1 MGHNIFDAKKK
12 QTSRKRNVIKIKNNK
27 GRVYERKDQSERYR
41 DILSYYKNEKKTNKF
56 IDKRKN
62 KKHEKKNMFNLNDDS
77 YIKDKHISIND
88 VGDTDDDLYMD
99 NFNSKSNL
107 KGKRKFNNSMSNA
120 IQEKIETRKLMQIKK
135 YEIKE
140 KLKEF
145 DEHFDYIKQNVL
157 SLNHKED
164 PLITDELVKK
174 KKNKINNNEVKFKKS
189 TENVNKI
196 KLGSRDDS
204 KNDNIGERGNADLR
218 NKKRDSPNRPNSSN
232 AEDDSGEDSYGDSG
246 GDSGANSGADAYAD
260 SDADAYADSG
270 DDSYTDSDGDLIDE
284 SGDSDGSS
292 ELEGGRRENFKEKKK
307 CEYFEKLRRD
317 NNSKIWW
324 NSDESDNEIIEE
336 IFMEFDNS
344 NILNNEERIISE
356 EKNKVNNILENFM
369 INGNNELYNYFI
381 NNSEEEEKKLPLFIS
396 IENKKYELKDI
407 ISLLEPHDF
416 SIQKKLLYRIYF
428 INIFKNSNKYNWK
441 NERKKHMN
449 IFHVSFFFSLM
460 DYCILNIWKCLN
472 FNFKLH
478 NFIQNYKQVILDF
491 SHYMK
496 TELYLY
502 MSFLLLIVFCKIQR
516 KIKITKFYKKKLYVL
531 QEYVE
536 LNKDNKEKE
545 YDVYVYSRILKS
557 VELFNSIFDQY
568 EKYTG
573 IYDIHFSVIII
584 ALIIY
589 PIIRNE
595 TVDGSVQTTSQNSYD
610 FKNERDGFHKLG
622 MGNANDVKD
631 EADINCVKDEGI
643 LKKLS
648 YINKN
653 NILEPDNETIPII
666 SYVIELVEFI
676 FYNYLYEK
684 NNNINHDKTSNNYD
698 YILSDIT
705 YTNDTKIEECI
716 KKLVKIF
723 SYQPF
728 DFIEKEAKIEHDNK
742 KNEKKKKK
750 ESGVG
755 IINNLGI
762 YDKKKKLKN
771 AIVLLNIYNIII
783 ENSKKHS
790 HTYLYLCFRILNTL
804 LFNIVSDK
812 SDKSDKKCD
821 EKEENINE
829 GEKDENIN
837 ECENMNLYYN
847 LAFNT
852 FNSLIYFLKKNI
864 ENDINI
870 YILIEH
876 IVTPNLFYLYI
887 NYLSFIF
894 TNTKINYSDILKELK
909 NVEFNKKCV
918 PENMIPNN
926 ILNKYNKNSEKYFV
940 YLLYIYKL
948 IEYSKTFDIKPIIY
962 NNTHKNGIPLFTP
975 KYANN
980 KNPKDFLFMQNYQTK
995 FAEMKSMRKKMR
1007 QQRKL
1012 DYNELR
1018 KENSYIIGL
1027 KAREEQERIRRNQEK
1042 YKKIKQMAVNDV
1054 EEYNR
1059 MKTYTH

>member
-1 MGHNIFDAKKK
+1 MGHNIFDGNKT
-12 QTSRKRNVIKIKNNK
+12 QTNRKRNVIKVKNNK

-56 IDKRKN
+56 IDKRKK
-62 KKHEKKNMFNLNDDS
+62 KKHEKKNMFNLNDDP

-88 VGDTDDDLYMD
+88 VGDTDDDSYMD
-99 NFNSKSNL
+99 GFNSKHNS
-107 KGKRKFNNSMSNA
+107 KGKRKFNNSMSNI
-120 IQEKIETRKLMQIKK
+120 IQEKIEARKLMQIKK

-145 DEHFDYIKQNVL
+145 DEHFDYIKRNVL
-157 SLNHKED
+157 SLNNKDD
-164 PLITDELVKK
+164 PLTGDGISKK
-174 KKNKINNNEVKFKKS
+174 KKNKINNNEGKLKKN

-196 KLGSRDDS
+196 KLGSRDS
-204 KNDNIGERGNADLR
+204 KSNDIDEWENANLR
-218 NKKRDSPNRPNSSN
+218 NKKSDTIKR
-232 AEDDSGEDSYGDSG
+232 
-246 GDSGANSGADAYAD
+246 ANSA
-260 SDADAYADSG
+260 SDV
-270 DDSYTDSDGDLIDE
+270 DDTDNSDISDGSDDMDDMDDTDDM
-284 SGDSDGSS
+284 GDSDGSDGSDSSDES
-292 ELEGGRRENFKEKKK
+292 EGRKRSSFKERAK
-307 CEYFEKLRRD
+307 CEYFEKLRHD
-317 NNSKIWW
+317 NSSNMWW

-336 IFMEFDNS
+336 IFMEYDSS
-344 NILNNEERIISE
+344 NKLDNEEITITD

-381 NNSEEEEKKLPLFIS
+381 NNTEEEEKRLPLFIS
-396 IENKKYELKDI
+396 IEKKKYELKDI

-428 INIFKNSNKYNWK
+428 INICKNSNKYNWK
-441 NERKKHMN
+441 NIGKKNMN
-449 IFHVSFFFSLM
+449 IYHVSFFFSLM

-472 FNFKLH
+472 FNLKLH
-478 NFIQNYKQVILDF
+478 YFIQNYKEVILDF
-491 SHYMK
+491 SRSMK

-502 MSFLLLIVFCKIQR
+502 MSFLLLILFCKIQR
-516 KIKITKFYKKKLYVL
+516 KIKTNKFYKKKLYVL

-568 EKYTG
+568 EKCSE
-573 IYDIHFSVIII
+573 IYDIHFSVILL

-589 PIIRNE
+589 PI
-595 TVDGSVQTTSQNSYD
+595 TQTEASDSSLQKENQQNYD
-610 FKNERDGFHKLG
+610 LQDEKEGFHKLDIE
-622 MGNANDVKD
+622 NCENKNEDAQKEETENTISQTNINYIEDD
-631 EADINCVKDEGI
+631 EL

-648 YINKN
+648 YINKDN
-653 NILEPDNETIPII
+653 TLEENNETIPII

-676 FYNYLYEK
+676 FYNYLYDK
-684 NNNINHDKTSNNYD
+684 NNNINHDKGSNNYN
-698 YILSDIT
+698 YILNDIT
-705 YTNDTKIEECI
+705 YDSNIKIEECVN
-716 KKLVKIF
+716 KLGKIF
-723 SYQPF
+723 SYEPF
-728 DFIEKEAKIEHDNK
+728 SFVEEEEQIEYDNETNDQENEIGECGGKDDEH
-742 KNEKKKKK
+742 
-750 ESGVG
+750 
-755 IINNLGI
+755 I
-762 YDKKKKLKN
+762 
-771 AIVLLNIYNIII
+771 
-783 ENSKKHS
+783 H
-790 HTYLYLCFRILNTL
+790 
-804 LFNIVSDK
+804 
-812 SDKSDKKCD
+812 
-821 EKEENINE
+821 
-829 GEKDENIN
+829 
-837 ECENMNLYYN
+837 LYYT
-847 LAFNT
+847 LSFNT

-870 YILIEH
+870 YILMEH
-876 IVTPNLFYLYI
+876 IVIPNLFYLYI

-894 TNTKINYSDILKELK
+894 TNTQINYLNILEELK
-909 NVEFNKKCV
+909 SVQFNKMCI
-918 PENMIPNN
+918 PEDIIPNN
-926 ILNKYNKNSEKYFV
+926 ILNNLNKNSEKYFV
-940 YLLYIYKL
+940 YLLYIYKI

-962 NNTHKNGIPLFTP
+962 KNTHKNGIPQFTP

-995 FAEMKSMRKKMR
+995 LAEMKSMRKKMR

>member
-1 MGHNIFDAKKK
+1 MGHNIFDGNKT
-12 QTSRKRNVIKIKNNK
+12 QTNRKRNVIKVKNNK

-56 IDKRKN
+56 IDKRKK
-62 KKHEKKNMFNLNDDS
+62 KKHEKKNMFNLNDDP

-88 VGDTDDDLYMD
+88 VGDTDDDSYMD
-99 NFNSKSNL
+99 GFNSKHNS
-107 KGKRKFNNSMSNA
+107 KGKRKFNNSMSNI
-120 IQEKIETRKLMQIKK
+120 IQEKIEARKLMQIKK

-145 DEHFDYIKQNVL
+145 DEHFDYIKRNVL
-157 SLNHKED
+157 SLNNKDE
-164 PLITDELVKK
+164 PLTGDGISKK
-174 KKNKINNNEVKFKKS
+174 KKNKINNNEGKLKKN

-196 KLGSRDDS
+196 KLGSRDS
-204 KNDNIGERGNADLR
+204 KSNDIDEWENANLI
-218 NKKRDSPNRPNSSN
+218 NKKRDTIKR
-232 AEDDSGEDSYGDSG
+232 
-246 GDSGANSGADAYAD
+246 ANSA
-260 SDADAYADSG
+260 SDV
-270 DDSYTDSDGDLIDE
+270 DDTDNSDISDGSDDMDDTDDM
-284 SGDSDGSS
+284 GDSDGSDS
-292 ELEGGRRENFKEKKK
+292 SDESEGGKRSSFKERAK
-307 CEYFEKLRRD
+307 CEYFEKIRHD
-317 NNSKIWW
+317 NSSNMRW

-336 IFMEFDNS
+336 IFMEYDNS
-344 NILNNEERIISE
+344 NKLDNEEITITD
-356 EKNKVNNILENFM
+356 EKSKVNNILENFM

-381 NNSEEEEKKLPLFIS
+381 NNTEEEEKRLPLFIS
-396 IENKKYELKDI
+396 IEKKKYELKDI

-428 INIFKNSNKYNWK
+428 INICKNSNKYNWK
-441 NERKKHMN
+441 NIGKKNMN
-449 IFHVSFFFSLM
+449 IYHVSFFFSLM

-472 FNFKLH
+472 FNLKLH
-478 NFIQNYKQVILDF
+478 YFIQNYKEVILDF
-491 SHYMK
+491 SRSMK

-502 MSFLLLIVFCKIQR
+502 MSFLLLILFCKIQR
-516 KIKITKFYKKKLYVL
+516 KIKTTKFYKKKLYVL

-557 VELFNSIFDQY
+557 VELFNLIFDQY
-568 EKYTG
+568 EKCSE
-573 IYDIHFSVIII
+573 IYDIHFSVILL

-589 PIIRNE
+589 PITQTE
-595 TVDGSVQTTSQNSYD
+595 TSDSSLQRGNQQNYD
-610 FKNERDGFHKLG
+610 LQDEKEGFHKLDIE
-622 MGNANDVKD
+622 NYENKNEDAQKEETENTISQTNINYIEDD
-631 EADINCVKDEGI
+631 EL

-648 YINKN
+648 YINKDN
-653 NILEPDNETIPII
+653 TLEENNETIPII

-676 FYNYLYEK
+676 FYNYLYDK
-684 NNNINHDKTSNNYD
+684 NNNINHDKGSNNYD
-698 YILSDIT
+698 YILNDIT
-705 YTNDTKIEECI
+705 YDSNIKIEECVN
-716 KKLVKIF
+716 KLGKIF
-723 SYQPF
+723 SYEPF
-728 DFIEKEAKIEHDNK
+728 SFVEEEEQIEYGNEMIEQENEIVKKEK
-742 KNEKKKKK
+742 KKKKK
-750 ESGVG
+750 ESGA

-771 AIVLLNIYNIII
+771 AIILLNIYNIII

-804 LFNIVSDK
+804 LFNIVSNK
-812 SDKSDKKCD
+812 SEGEC
-821 EKEENINE
+821 
-829 GEKDENIN
+829 GEKDDEHIQ
-837 ECENMNLYYN
+837 LYYT
-847 LAFNT
+847 LSFNT

-870 YILIEH
+870 YILMEH
-876 IVTPNLFYLYI
+876 IVIPNLFYLYI

-894 TNTKINYSDILKELK
+894 TNTQINYLNILEELK
-909 NVEFNKKCV
+909 NVQFNKMCI
-918 PENMIPNN
+918 PEDIIPNN
-926 ILNKYNKNSEKYFV
+926 ILNNLNKNSEKYFV
-940 YLLYIYKL
+940 YLLYIYKI

-962 NNTHKNGIPLFTP
+962 KNTHKNGIPQFTP

-995 FAEMKSMRKKMR
+995 LAEMKSMKKKMR

>member
-1 MGHNIFDAKKK
+1 MGHNIFDAKKT
-12 QTSRKRNVIKIKNNK
+12 QTNRKRNVIKVKNHK
-27 GRVYERKDQSERYR
+27 GKVYERKDQSERYR

-62 KKHEKKNMFNLNDDS
+62 KKHAKKNMFNLNDDP

-88 VGDTDDDLYMD
+88 VGDTDDDSYMD
-99 NFNSKSNL
+99 NFNSKSNS
-107 KGKRKFNNSMSNA
+107 KGKRKYNNSMSNT
-120 IQEKIETRKLMQIKK
+120 IQEKIEARKLMQIKK

-145 DEHFDYIKQNVL
+145 DEHFDYIKRNVL
-157 SLNHKED
+157 SLNNKDD
-164 PLITDELVKK
+164 PLMGDGISKK
-174 KKNKINNNEVKFKKS
+174 KKNKINNNEGKFKKN
-189 TENVNKI
+189 TENANKI
-196 KLGSRDDS
+196 KLGSRDS
-204 KNDNIGERGNADLR
+204 KSNDFDAWENANQR
-218 NKKRDSPNRPNSSN
+218 NKKRDAIKRANSASDVDSTDN
-232 AEDDSGEDSYGDSG
+232 SDIGDGSDGIDVSDDMDDIDGSDDSDYSG
-246 GDSGANSGADAYAD
+246 S
-260 SDADAYADSG
+260 
-270 DDSYTDSDGDLIDE
+270 
-284 SGDSDGSS
+284 SDGSDES
-292 ELEGGRRENFKEKKK
+292 EGGKRSRFKERAK
-307 CEYFEKLRRD
+307 CEYFEKLRCD
-317 NNSKIWW
+317 NSSKMWW
-324 NSDESDNEIIEE
+324 NSDESDNEVIEE
-336 IFMEFDNS
+336 IFMEYDNS
-344 NILNNEERIISE
+344 NKLNSE
-356 EKNKVNNILENFM
+356 EIIITDEKDKVNSILENFM
-369 INGNNELYNYFI
+369 TNGNNELYNYFI
-381 NNSEEEEKKLPLFIS
+381 NNTEEEEKKIPLFIS
-396 IENKKYELKDI
+396 IEKKKYELKDI

-428 INIFKNSNKYNWK
+428 INICKNSNKYNWK
-441 NERKKHMN
+441 HVGKKNMN
-449 IFHVSFFFSLM
+449 IHHVSFFFSLM

-472 FNFKLH
+472 FNLKFH
-478 NFIQNYKQVILDF
+478 YFIQNYKEVILDY
-491 SHYMK
+491 SRSMK

-502 MSFLLLIVFCKIQR
+502 MSFLLLILFCKIQR
-516 KIKITKFYKKKLYVL
+516 KIKTTKFYKKKLYVL

-545 YDVYVYSRILKS
+545 YDVYVYSRILES

-568 EKYTG
+568 ERCSE
-573 IYDIHFSVIII
+573 IYDIHFSVILL

-589 PIIRNE
+589 PIARTE
-595 TVDGSVQTTSQNSYD
+595 TSDSSLHRGSQQNYD
-610 FKNERDGFHKLG
+610 LQDEKEGPNKLDIENGGNCENKNEDTQKE
-622 MGNANDVKD
+622 D
-631 EADINCVKDEGI
+631 EENTISQTNVNYIEDDEL

-648 YINKN
+648 YINKDN
-653 NILEPDNETIPII
+653 TLEENNETIPII

-676 FYNYLYEK
+676 FYNYLYDK
-684 NNNINHDKTSNNYD
+684 NNNINHDKASNNYD

-705 YTNDTKIEECI
+705 YASNIKIEECV
-716 KKLVKIF
+716 KKLGKIF

-728 DFIEKEAKIEHDNK
+728 SFVEEEEKVEYDNETNEQENEIVK
-742 KNEKKKKK
+742 KEKKKKK
-750 ESGVG
+750 KETGA

-771 AIVLLNIYNIII
+771 AIILLNIYNIII

-804 LFNIVSDK
+804 LFNIVSNR
-812 SDKSDKKCD
+812 S
-821 EKEENINE
+821 EEE
-829 GEKDENIN
+829 GGEKDGDHI
-837 ECENMNLYYN
+837 NLYYS
-847 LAFNT
+847 LSFST

-870 YILIEH
+870 YILMEH
-876 IVTPNLFYLYI
+876 IVIPNLFYLYI
-887 NYLSFIF
+887 NYLSFLF
-894 TNTKINYSDILKELK
+894 TNTQINYLNILEELQ
-909 NVEFNKKCV
+909 NVQFNKMCV
-918 PENMIPNN
+918 PEDIIPNN
-926 ILNKYNKNSEKYFV
+926 ILNNFNKNSEKYFA
-940 YLLYIYKL
+940 YLLYIYKI

-962 NNTHKNGIPLFTP
+962 KNTYKNGIPQFTP

-995 FAEMKSMRKKMR
+995 LAEMKSMRKKMR